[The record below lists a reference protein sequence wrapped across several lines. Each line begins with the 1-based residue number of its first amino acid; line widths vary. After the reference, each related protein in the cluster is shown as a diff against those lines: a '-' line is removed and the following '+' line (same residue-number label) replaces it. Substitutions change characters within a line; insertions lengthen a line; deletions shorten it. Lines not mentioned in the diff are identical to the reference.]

1 MFDCQIVKCKDMNR
15 ITMQEF
21 MSLPNQEKF
30 EILEKKGKFL
40 KRKNENRSKTEVYA
54 LESFFVEVTSRA

>member
-1 MFDCQIVKCKDMNR
+1 MFDCQIVKSKDMNR